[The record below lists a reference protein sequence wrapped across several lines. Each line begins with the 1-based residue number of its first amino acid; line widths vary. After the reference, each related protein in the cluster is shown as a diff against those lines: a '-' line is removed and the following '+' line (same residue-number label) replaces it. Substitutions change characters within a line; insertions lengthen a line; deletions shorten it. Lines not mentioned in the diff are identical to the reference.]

1 VEEKGRVYDRDV
13 RCDEAIVVYMHNIEA
28 LSARC
33 LNTLEV
39 NLLVC
44 ANMDHLDH
52 KAGLRRY

>member
-1 VEEKGRVYDRDV
+1 VYDRDV